1 MDRAKANNKSE
12 VVTYLQNWI
21 NLPSE
26 EKQNQIQKYRLK
38 LQDNHPPSNQQQQ
51 QNAEEEQQ
59 QELQQQEL
67 QQQQNIEEEEEKEKE
82 KDGDKA
88 KESKQLFND
97 KVLQFL
103 AEQQL
108 CEWNHAK

>member
-1 MDRAKANNKSE
+1 MDIAKRNNKSE

-51 QNAEEEQQ
+51 QNAEEE
-59 QELQQQEL
+59 EE
-67 QQQQNIEEEEEKEKE
+67 EEEEEKEEKE
-82 KDGDKA
+82 EEEDKQQIYSDADINQITKDQ
-88 KESKQLFND
+88 S
-97 KVLQFL
+97 
-103 AEQQL
+103 
-108 CEWNHAK
+108 CELGRIK

>member
-1 MDRAKANNKSE
+1 MDIAKRNNKSE

-26 EKQNQIQKYRLK
+26 EKRNQIQKYRLK
-38 LQDNHPPSNQQQQ
+38 LQDNHPPSNQQQ
-51 QNAEEEQQ
+51 
-59 QELQQQEL
+59 QQQEL

-97 KVLQFL
+97 KVLQLL